1 MARSLPDNHWPDLSR
16 LLDEALELP
25 ASAREQWLV
34 QQEAGNP
41 EQGAWLR
48 RVIDGADT
56 VLAPDFLERPRLEP
70 LPDEHV
76 HAGAVIGVYRLVR
89 ELGVGGMGVVW
100 LADRI
105 DGQIARSVALK
116 LPHVHLLS
124 GTARERF
131 ARERNILAR
140 LQHPHIAHL
149 FDAGLT
155 ADGRPY
161 LALEYIEGEPIT
173 HWCRNRRASI
183 EQRLDLLQQV
193 MAAVEYAHSRLVVHR
208 DLKPSNV
215 LVTADGSVKLLDF
228 GIAKLLAADD
238 PVATPDTL
246 TRAGQNMATPGY
258 SAPEQIAGEA
268 VTTRADVYALG
279 VVLYELLCGQRPFP
293 DHGRAAAAAEP
304 APLCSSLIG
313 AQFAET
319 VGETRTATLRN
330 AVRGDLDAILAKAV
344 ATAADDRYVSVEA
357 FAADI
362 ARHRA
367 HRPIHAQ
374 RISSWALAAKF
385 LRRHRVGASL
395 VAALLVTISTGVT
408 LVAWQAKEVAQQARR
423 AEAAKAFLVDIFS
436 ASDPRIAS
444 DKPRGTITARELLD
458 LGAQRIE
465 REFADDPATAIDLL
479 GTVANIYRELG
490 ATEQASRL
498 TERKVELAKQFYGE
512 LSEPVLDTAV
522 QSAAFSCNDQH
533 DDCATL
539 QRVADDLLTRA
550 GRNDSTLRAEWWVNE
565 GERLRADAEQ
575 ALPRR
580 AALEKAVA
588 MYAQNGPRD
597 PGHVTAIVELATD
610 FQAHGDYKR
619 TIELDEQALRLAA
632 SLPRRND
639 AEMQTIYGNMAL
651 AYQQSGDMINASVAS
666 DKAADIAER
675 TSGADFVTLWEAR
688 GNAARSRHLGGD
700 REAAD
705 AAFEALMTHLPPLT
719 VQSTSASIVRE
730 LYGERLA
737 AEGRPVLALPLLEAA
752 EREFIQH
759 PRDEFDVRRAR
770 LRLGDALDRLGR
782 HADDRAKLS
791 SALNDY
797 VAHSSPGDQPL
808 LAARERWGRF
818 LLDRGE
824 IDAAASQFEEIVRQ
838 ANQRR
843 LSHIALTHGD
853 LARVALLRKDYKR
866 ALAES
871 AIALD
876 LWQHKQGFY
885 DVRMEPYLQRI
896 RADALAASGQRE
908 SAQQLEDSAWAAC
921 QKFDAPESP
930 TRIHRILPAG
940 APAAAKL

>member
-1 MARSLPDNHWPDLSR
+1 MARSLPDNHWSDLSR

-25 ASAREQWLV
+25 ATAREQWLV
-34 QQEAGNP
+34 RQEADNP

-56 VLAPDFLERPRLEP
+56 ALSADFLERPRLEP

-76 HAGAVIGVYRLVR
+76 HAGAIIGVYRLVR
-89 ELGVGGMGVVW
+89 ELGIGGMGVVW

-173 HWCRNRRASI
+173 RWCRNRRASI
-183 EQRLDLLQQV
+183 ELRLDLLEQV

-215 LVTADGSVKLLDF
+215 LVTIDGTVKLLDF
-228 GIAKLLAADD
+228 GIAKMLAADD
-238 PVATPDTL
+238 PASTPDTL
-246 TRAGQNMATPGY
+246 TRAGQQMATPGY
-258 SAPEQIAGEA
+258 SAPEQIAGQA

-279 VVLYELLCGQRPFP
+279 VMLYELLCGQRPFP
-293 DHGRAAAAAEP
+293 DHSRAAAATEP
-304 APLCSSLIG
+304 ASLCSSLIG
-313 AQFAET
+313 AEFAET
-319 VGETRTATLRN
+319 AGGARAATLRN
-330 AVRGDLDAILAKAV
+330 AVRGDLDAILAKAI
-344 ATAADDRYVSVEA
+344 ATSPDQRYVSVEA

-362 ARHRA
+362 TRHRA

-374 RISSWALAAKF
+374 RISSWALATKF
-385 LRRHRVGASL
+385 VRRHRVGASL
-395 VAALLVTISTGVT
+395 VSALLVTISTGLA
-408 LVAWQAKEVAQQARR
+408 LVAWQAKEAAQQARR

-444 DKPRGTITARELLD
+444 DKPRGAITARELLD

-498 TERKVELAKQFYGE
+498 TGRKVQLANQFYGE
-512 LSEPVLDTAV
+512 LSEPVLDTVV
-522 QSAAFSCNDQH
+522 QSAGFACADQH

-539 QRVADDLLTRA
+539 QHVASDLLDRA

-565 GERLRADAEQ
+565 GLRLRADAARAQE
-575 ALPRR
+575 RR
-580 AALEKAVA
+580 AAFEKAVA
-588 MYAQNGPRD
+588 MYARIGPD
-597 PGHVTAIVELATD
+597 EPGHVTAIVELATY
-610 FQAHGDYKR
+610 FHAHGDYKR
-619 TIELDEQALRLAA
+619 TIELDQQALHLAA

-675 TSGADFVTLWEAR
+675 TSGADFVTLWEGR

-705 AAFEALMTHLPPLT
+705 AAFEALMTRLPPLT

-737 AEGRPVLALPLLEAA
+737 TEGRPALAVPLLESA
-752 EREFIQH
+752 EREFVAH
-759 PRDEFDVRRAR
+759 PRDEFDLRRAR

-782 HADDRAKLS
+782 HAEARVKLS

-797 VAHSSPGDQPL
+797 LAHSSPGDQPL

-818 LLDRGE
+818 LLDHGE

-838 ANQRR
+838 ANQRQ
-843 LSHIALTHGD
+843 LSHIALAHGD

-866 ALAES
+866 SLAES
-871 AIALD
+871 ASALD
-876 LWQHKQGFY
+876 LWEHRQGFY

-908 SAQQLEDSAWAAC
+908 SAQQLEDRAWTSS
-921 QKFDAPESP
+921 QRFDAAASP
-930 TRIHRILPAG
+930 TRRRRILFAG
-940 APAAAKL
+940 ASLAITP

>member
-76 HAGAVIGVYRLVR
+76 HAGAIIGVYRLVR

-173 HWCRNRRASI
+173 HWCRRRRASI
-183 EQRLDLLQQV
+183 EQRLDLLEQV

-215 LVTADGSVKLLDF
+215 LVTADGTVKLLDF
-228 GIAKLLAADD
+228 GIAKMLAADD
-238 PVATPDTL
+238 PVSTPDTL
-246 TRAGQNMATPGY
+246 TRAGQQMATPGY

-279 VVLYELLCGQRPFP
+279 VMLYELLCGRRPFP
-293 DHGRAAAAAEP
+293 DHGRTDAAGVP

-313 AQFAET
+313 PEFTET
-319 VGETRTATLRN
+319 MGGARTATLRK

-344 ATAADDRYVSVEA
+344 DVSPDRRYASVEA
-357 FAADI
+357 LAADI
-362 ARHRA
+362 VRHRT

-385 LRRHRVGASL
+385 LRRHRIGAGL
-395 VAALLVTISTGVT
+395 VAALLVTMATGIA
-408 LVAWQAKEVAQQARR
+408 LVAWQAKEAAQQARR

-465 REFADDPATAIDLL
+465 REFAADPATEIDLL

-498 TERKVELAKQFYGE
+498 TERKVALAKQFYGE

-522 QSAAFSCNDQH
+522 QSAGFACADQH

-539 QRVADDLLTRA
+539 QRTANDLLDRA
-550 GRNDSTLRAEWWVNE
+550 ARNDSTLRAEWWVNE
-565 GERLRADAEQ
+565 GLRLRADAARAQE
-575 ALPRR
+575 RR
-580 AALEKAVA
+580 AAFEKAVA
-588 MYAQNGPRD
+588 MYARIGPD
-597 PGHVTAIVELATD
+597 EPGHVTAIVELATY
-610 FQAHGDYKR
+610 FHAHGDYKR

-639 AEMQTIYGNMAL
+639 AETQTIYGNMAL

-705 AAFEALMTHLPPLT
+705 AAFEALMTRLPAPT

-737 AEGRPVLALPLLEAA
+737 TEGRPALAVPLIESA
-752 EREFIQH
+752 EREFVEH

-782 HADDRAKLS
+782 HTEARIKLS

-808 LAARERWGRF
+808 LMARERWGRF

-824 IDAAASQFEEIVRQ
+824 IDSAAGQFEEIIRQ
-838 ANQRR
+838 ANQRQ
-843 LSHIALTHGD
+843 LSHIALAHGN
-853 LARVALLRKDYKR
+853 LARVALLHRDHER

-871 AIALD
+871 ATALD

-896 RADALAASGQRE
+896 RADALAASGQHDL
-908 SAQQLEDSAWAAC
+908 AQQLEDSAWVAS
-921 QKFDAPESP
+921 QKNDAPESP
-930 TRIHRILPAG
+930 TRRHRTM
-940 APAAAKL
+940 

>member
-1 MARSLPDNHWPDLSR
+1 
-16 LLDEALELP
+16 
-25 ASAREQWLV
+25 
-34 QQEAGNP
+34 
-41 EQGAWLR
+41 
-48 RVIDGADT
+48 
-56 VLAPDFLERPRLEP
+56 
-70 LPDEHV
+70 
-76 HAGAVIGVYRLVR
+76 
-89 ELGVGGMGVVW
+89 
-100 LADRI
+100 
-105 DGQIARSVALK
+105 
-116 LPHVHLLS
+116 LS

-149 FDAGLT
+149 FDDGLT

-173 HWCRNRRASI
+173 HWCRRRRASI
-183 EQRLDLLQQV
+183 EQRLDLLEQV

-215 LVTADGSVKLLDF
+215 LVTADGTVNLMRLCKRLYTCSSNVLVTADGTVKLLDF
-228 GIAKLLAADD
+228 GIAKMLAADD
-238 PVATPDTL
+238 PVSTPDTL
-246 TRAGQNMATPGY
+246 TRAGQHMATPGY
-258 SAPEQIAGEA
+258 SAPEQITGEA

-279 VVLYELLCGQRPFP
+279 VMLYELLCGRRPFP
-293 DHGRAAAAAEP
+293 DHGRTDAAGEP

-313 AQFAET
+313 PEFTET
-319 VGETRTATLRN
+319 MGGARTATLRK

-344 ATAADDRYVSVEA
+344 DVSPDRRYASVEA
-357 FAADI
+357 LTADI
-362 ARHRA
+362 ARHRT

-395 VAALLVTISTGVT
+395 VSTLLVMIFLALG
-408 LVAWQAKEVAQQARR
+408 LVAWQAKEAAQQARR

-436 ASDPRIAS
+436 ASDPRVAS

-465 REFADDPATAIDLL
+465 REFADDPATEIDLL

-490 ATEQASRL
+490 ATDQASRL
-498 TERKVELAKQFYGE
+498 TERKVALAKQFYGE

-522 QSAAFSCNDQH
+522 QSAGFSCSDQR

-539 QRVADDLLTRA
+539 QRVADDLLDRA

-565 GERLRADAEQ
+565 GLRLRSDAEQ

-580 AALEKAVA
+580 AAFEKAVA

-597 PGHVTAIVELATD
+597 PGQVTAITELATD

-632 SLPRRND
+632 NLPRRND
-639 AEMQTIYGNMAL
+639 AETQTIYGNMAL

-675 TSGADFVTLWEAR
+675 TSGADFVTLWETR

-719 VQSTSASIVRE
+719 VQSTSASVVRE

-737 AEGRPVLALPLLEAA
+737 TEGRPALAVPLIESA
-752 EREFIQH
+752 EREFVEH

-782 HADDRAKLS
+782 HAEARVKLS

-808 LAARERWGRF
+808 LVARERWGRF

-824 IDAAASQFEEIVRQ
+824 IDAAAGQFEEIIRQ
-838 ANQRR
+838 ANQRQ
-843 LSHIALTHGD
+843 LSHIALAHGD
-853 LARVALLRKDYKR
+853 LARVALLHKDHER

-871 AIALD
+871 ATALD

-896 RADALAASGQRE
+896 RADALAASGQHDL
-908 SAQQLEDSAWAAC
+908 AQQLEDSAWVAS
-921 QKFDAPESP
+921 QKYDAPESP
-930 TRIHRILPAG
+930 TRRHRTM
-940 APAAAKL
+940 